1 MHDVRL
7 LSIKHFTYVSFNL
20 LLNVFACSG
29 LDLAV
34 GLQAAWQCLQQASRE
49 APY

>member
-7 LSIKHFTYVSFNL
+7 LSVKHITYVSFNL
-20 LLNVFACSG
+20 LLHVFARSG

-34 GLQAAWQCLQQASRE
+34 GLQAAWQCLQQASRD
-49 APY
+49 AL